1 MRWIRR
7 ALAVAGA
14 SLAITVGLTGVP
26 AAAQTAPDSPQPAQ
40 TSPVWDSSTV
50 HDIQVTLDDA
60 EYAAMIEEYLDS
72 GDKEWITADVT
83 IDGQVFPEAGMKL
96 KGNSSLW
103 GVNPDSAPTDL
114 PWLIRLDKYVEQD
127 FDGYERFVVR
137 SSFTPSAL
145 NEALAL
151 RLLEEAG
158 LTATKFFPSSF
169 SANGE
174 PAQLRLIVQEPDKQ
188 FDRENYGEDGG
199 TLYKKKFGGDFSY
212 LGENY
217 EDYEEAWEPKGGDE
231 DNWQPLLDYLDWLNN
246 STDADFAAE
255 LTERMDA
262 EAFARYLAFEEL
274 IGNWDTIDGPG
285 QNGYFRFTPSTGQ
298 MTVVAWDHNLSF
310 AILPDPG
317 DSFPGAP
324 KPWGCLCVER
334 AMEVPAFQQMYQEQ
348 AAELQS
354 ELFDSGLALSALEEL
369 SAPLVASGLID
380 SATVEQDQQRIRSAF
395 PEGEPTDPTEPT
407 DPPVD
412 EGCTA
417 SYTVDNDWG
426 SGFTASV
433 EVTMGQGS
441 GAWEVSWVWPGDQRV
456 TNAWSSTV
464 TQSGTAVSATGEAWN
479 ATLTSGQSTSFGFNA
494 EYSGSNGLPTLVCTA
509 V

>member
-7 ALAVAGA
+7 ALAAAGA

-26 AAAQTAPDSPQPAQ
+26 AAAQTAPEAPQPAQ
-40 TSPVWDSSTV
+40 TSPVWDASTV
-50 HDIQVTLDDA
+50 HDIQVTVDET

-83 IDGQVFPEAGMKL
+83 IDGRLFPGAGMKL

-103 GVNPDSAPTDL
+103 GVNPGSSPTDL
-114 PWLIRLDKYVEQD
+114 PWLIRLDKYVQQD

-158 LTATKFFPSSF
+158 LTATKFFPTSF

-188 FDRENYGEDGG
+188 FDRENHGEDGG
-199 TLYKKKFGGDFSY
+199 TLYKKKFEGDFAY
-212 LGENY
+212 LGEDA
-217 EDYEEAWEPKGGDE
+217 ESYEEAWEPKGGDE

-246 STDADFAAE
+246 STDAEFAAE

-262 EAFARYLAFEEL
+262 EAFARYLAFEDL

-285 QNGYFRFTPSTGQ
+285 QNGYLRFTPATGR

-317 DSFPGAP
+317 DPPPNAP
-324 KPWGCLCVER
+324 KSWGCPCVER
-334 AMEVPAFQQMYQEQ
+334 AMEVPAFQQLYDQQ
-348 AAELQS
+348 AALLQA

-369 SAPLVASGLID
+369 AAPLVASGLID
-380 SATVEQDQQRIRSAF
+380 PAAVAQDQAQIRSAF
-395 PEGEPTDPTEPT
+395 PEGGPTEPV

-417 SYTVDNDWG
+417 SYTVANDWG

-433 EVTMGQGS
+433 EVVMGQGS
-441 GAWEVSWVWPGDQRV
+441 GAWEVSWVWPGDQRI

-464 TQSGTAVSATGEAWN
+464 TQSGTAVAATGAAWN
-479 ATLTSGQSTSFGFNA
+479 ATLTSGQSTTFGFNA
-494 EYSGSNGLPTLVCTA
+494 DYSGANALPTLTCTA
-509 V
+509 A